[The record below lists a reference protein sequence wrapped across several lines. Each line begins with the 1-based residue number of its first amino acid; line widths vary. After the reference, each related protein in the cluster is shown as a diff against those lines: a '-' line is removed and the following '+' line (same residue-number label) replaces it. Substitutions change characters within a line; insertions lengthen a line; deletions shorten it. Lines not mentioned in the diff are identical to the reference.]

1 MDSTA
6 RLSGLCA
13 WVGAA
18 LCVLGPLS
26 ASAQQLG
33 NAVNTAK
40 AVVTKAAPVA
50 AKAAPVVS
58 KASPK
63 AGQVV
68 QTLAGKAGAPA
79 QSQPQ
84 AQPQPQPQAQPQQ
97 SPSLQT
103 QAVGALR
110 NVVGGGAASPQP
122 VAQPTAPVRRPPP
135 GAPPG

>member
-50 AKAAPVVS
+50 AKAS
-58 KASPK
+58 
-63 AGQVV
+63 
-68 QTLAGKAGAPA
+68 
-79 QSQPQ
+79 
-84 AQPQPQPQAQPQQ
+84 
-97 SPSLQT
+97 
-103 QAVGALR
+103 
-110 NVVGGGAASPQP
+110 GGCCGCGS
-122 VAQPTAPVRRPPP
+122 R
-135 GAPPG
+135 